1 MQSAVKK
8 NPKLRLSMM
17 ALACH
22 LACFSLS
29 AIAQTA
35 VEADAKPVVTITG
48 KKVGMGL
55 MVQEDVP
62 KARSTITA
70 EELAKQRPT
79 GNAFQALEL
88 MPAVNSYSYDAS
100 GLFGGGLTMRGF
112 NSDQIGATIN
122 GVPVNDSGS
131 FSVFPQEYVDQ
142 ENTCSEFVTQGST
155 DVDSPQVGAT
165 GGNFGITT
173 CNPEDKQ
180 RVRVMQTEGQLRLH
194 KTFLRYD
201 TGLLSDGRSKF
212 FISASHAG
220 ADKWKGLGGARRD
233 HVDAGFNYDLDR
245 FNFIHG
251 TLLYNRALN
260 NNINNISLGDL
271 NSKGYFY
278 DFQQTFIGHKTP
290 TAGVADTDVSQA
302 FGDSY
307 YKLAVNPF
315 ENAIASATAKFRLG
329 ENTDLKIIPY
339 FWYGYG
345 TGGKQQ
351 SVLPENTFLN
361 KATGKITGTA
371 DLNGDGDSKDKV
383 IVYSSSVTKT
393 MRPGGTLSLTHTIG
407 DNTILG
413 GFWYE
418 RANHRQT
425 GPAELVSNDGVAADP
440 WLRSNFIV
448 RPDGTPYEFRDWQT
462 ISTAYQA
469 FLQDTLSLMGDRLQ
483 VNAGVRTPFV
493 KRDFTN
499 FANDGVVSSSVVNG
513 TFGGVTLAQTTYN
526 VTKTYSDVLPQ
537 LGVRYRVTNDDQL
550 FGSLAKNFKAPPNFA
565 YSPTNGNVTFN
576 SAGKVIITGD
586 VQPETS
592 YNLDVGYR
600 HQTGKLTLSATAFY
614 VDFSNRQ
621 ATAFDVVSGNSILV
635 NAGKVKNKGFELE
648 MGNTPV
654 NGFSFY
660 GSFGYI
666 KSKIISDLLTASA
679 TTGAKPVLLPT
690 TGKEFPNTPEWKAG
704 LSGSY
709 ETNTWYTRLKAKY
722 TGIQQATLVNDEKV
736 PAYTT
741 LDLDA
746 GYLLPATT
754 TLKHTK
760 LTFNISNLLDR
771 QFRNASAQ
779 TNLTA
784 TGVGGAKIS
793 SPLYYLGAPRSM
805 SATLSVDF

>member
-1 MQSAVKK
+1 
-8 NPKLRLSMM
+8 
-17 ALACH
+17 
-22 LACFSLS
+22 
-29 AIAQTA
+29 
-35 VEADAKPVVTITG
+35 
-48 KKVGMGL
+48 
-55 MVQEDVP
+55 
-62 KARSTITA
+62 
-70 EELAKQRPT
+70 
-79 GNAFQALEL
+79 

-100 GLFGGGLTMRGF
+100 GLYGGGLTMRGF

-173 CNPEDKQ
+173 CDPENVQ
-180 RVRVMQTEGQLRLH
+180 RVRLMQTEGQLRLH

-220 ADKWKGLGGARRD
+220 NDKWKGLGGARRD
-233 HVDAGFNYDLDR
+233 HVDAGFNYDIDR
-245 FNFIHG
+245 FNFVHG
-251 TLLYNRALN
+251 TLLYNRAFN
-260 NNINNISLGDL
+260 NNISNVSLNDL

-278 DFQQTFIGHKTP
+278 DYSQTFIGHKTP
-290 TAGVADTDVSQA
+290 TTGATSSTGVDVDVSQA
-302 FGDSY
+302 SGDSF

-329 ENTDLKIIPY
+329 ENTDLKFIPY

-351 SVLPENTFLN
+351 SVLAENTFLN
-361 KATGKITGTA
+361 SATGKINAAA
-371 DLNGDGDSKDKV
+371 DLNGDGDTKDKV
-383 IVYSSSVTKT
+383 IIYSSSVTKT
-393 MRPGGTLSLTHTIG
+393 SRPGATLSLTHTIG

-413 GFWYE
+413 GLWYE

-425 GPAELVSNDGVAADP
+425 GPGELVGNDGTAADP
-440 WLRSNFIV
+440 WLRSNFIL
-448 RPDGTPYEFRDWQT
+448 RPDGTPYEFRNWQT

-469 FLQDTLSLMGDRLQ
+469 FLQDTVSLMSDRLQ
-483 VNAGVRTPFV
+483 INVGVRTPFV

-499 FANDGVVSSSVVNG
+499 FANDGSSTGTPFNG
-513 TFGGVTLAQTTYN
+513 VALGQTTYN
-526 VTKTYSDVLPQ
+526 VVKTYSDVLPQ
-537 LGVRYRVTNDDQL
+537 LGVRFRVTNDDQL

-565 YSPTNGNVTFN
+565 YSPTNGNVSFN
-576 SAGKVIITGD
+576 SAGQVVISGD
-586 VQPETS
+586 VKPETS
-592 YNLDVGYR
+592 YNLDLGYR
-600 HQTGKLTLSATAFY
+600 HQTDKLTMSATAFY

-621 ATAFDVVSGNSILV
+621 ATAFDLVSGNSILV

-660 GSFGYI
+660 GSLGYI
-666 KSKIISDLLTASA
+666 KSEIMNDLRTA
-679 TTGAKPVLLPT
+679 TPVTGVSVMLPT
-690 TGKEFPNTPEWKAG
+690 TGKEFPSTPEWKAG

-746 GYLLPATT
+746 GYLLPSASP
-754 TLKHTK
+754 LKRTK
-760 LTFNISNLLDR
+760 LTFNLSNILDK
-771 QFRNASAQ
+771 QYRNPSAQ

-784 TGVGGAKIS
+784 TGVGGAKVS

-805 SATLSVDF
+805 SATLSMDF